1 MNNKH
6 WDNAKANARQPS
18 NIDLKKELTD
28 VFAMYARY
36 YNGPVFKGPQVVDHS
51 TLIAKKVQQMK
62 KLEFPDLTMP
72 PGGYGHA
79 YIDTHDA
86 SMAERQAKQICQQF
100 PPGSGARP
108 KVVTQQGAGLFLP
121 GSGAR
126 PKVGSQDVAGLFP
139 QTQWQA
145 VPQQQAAGLF
155 PQTQHPA
162 FPQQQSAGLFP

>member
-1 MNNKH
+1 MNNKY
-6 WDNAKANARQPS
+6 WDNAKANARQLS
-18 NIDLKKELTD
+18 NIDLKKELMD

-79 YIDTHDA
+79 YIGTHDA
-86 SMAERQAKQICQQF
+86 SMAERQAKQIHQQF
-100 PPGSGARP
+100 PPGSGAGT
-108 KVVTQQGAGLFLP
+108 KVVTQQGAGLFPP

-126 PKVGSQDVAGLFP
+126 PKVGSQDVARLFP
-139 QTQWQA
+139 
-145 VPQQQAAGLF
+145 
-155 PQTQHPA
+155 
-162 FPQQQSAGLFP
+162 